1 METITFHIKNR
12 KKQVKDFGKEL
23 SDYFDYC
30 DLFLHNEDED
40 GNELPDNEWKLTDGS
55 GNIVLDGRSDI
66 ESETG
71 MLDIDGEYDTIIVKR
86 LDDLYD
92 SEIEILRD
100 YYLDDGYTD
109 CYCIDDILQV
119 LGYNEISNIKVY
131 KSNAEVFYNSG
142 NPNTNGCIHIE
153 RDNVADMDEDEM
165 MEYIK
170 EIFEDNNISP
180 LHMDK
185 AEQIVNSW
193 SL

>member
-1 METITFHIKNR
+1 MTTITFHIKNR
-12 KKQVKDFGKEL
+12 KKQVKDFGKKL

-30 DLFLHNEDED
+30 DLFLHSEDEE
-40 GNELPDNEWKLTDGS
+40 GNDLPNDEWVLSTCS
-55 GNIVLDGRSDI
+55 GTPILEGRDAI

-71 MLDIDGEYDTIIVKR
+71 ILDIDGDYDTIIVKN
-86 LDDLYD
+86 LEDLYE

-100 YYLDDGYTD
+100 YYLKGGYTD

-119 LGYNEISNIKVY
+119 LGYNEITTIDFY
-131 KSNAEVFYNSG
+131 PSNADVFYNSG

-153 RDNVADMDEDEM
+153 RDNVSDMDEDEM
-165 MEYIK
+165 TEYIK

-185 AEQIVNSW
+185 VEQIVNRW